1 MHRYI
6 YSSILLNQ
14 EKVLTSLCQ
23 GYMCL
28 NFIKERMHSRYVSLD
43 DRSIIRS
50 NARLHVPYSLSR
62 LCREKIAETKNSE
75 KSGYL
80 R

>member
-1 MHRYI
+1 MHGYI

-14 EKVLTSLCQ
+14 EKVLTLPRLYVS
-23 GYMCL
+23 L

-50 NARLHVPYSLSR
+50 DAGLHVPYSLSR